1 MTSPTHFEQLLQAAA
16 AQPEPQR
23 LLFVFAA
30 AELPDDASPA
40 QRERFAAG
48 QGGALVPLACVD
60 KDPADLTDFEA
71 LVAESRQASPPWQA
85 VFIAGLAGEN
95 GRPPSAQ
102 SSRQRAA
109 GHGGQRAP
117 GTLWRLPRA
126 GPGRRAAHLLLTA
139 ARDAGPRIGRGHR
152 PGSPARPAAMP
163 PPGCAPGPVA
173 TARRAGPAAR
183 PAPPGSANSS
193 TSTAPP
199 RCPRRQAATPSGS
212 STASTSRLPARCRKC
227 TSAPAG

>member
-30 AELPDDASPA
+30 AELPDDATPA

-60 KDPADLTDFEA
+60 KDPADLTRFEA

-85 VFIAGLAGEN
+85 VFIAGLPGEQ

-102 SSRQRAA
+102 RIDGALQAMVDNVRQGRFA
-109 GHGGQRAP
+109 GYLALDPEGEP
-117 GTLWRLPRA
+117 
-126 GPGRRAAHLLLTA
+126 LTF
-139 ARDAGPRIGRGHR
+139 
-152 PGSPARPAAMP
+152 S
-163 PPGCAPGPVA
+163 
-173 TARRAGPAAR
+173 
-183 PAPPGSANSS
+183 
-193 TSTAPP
+193 
-199 RCPRRQAATPSGS
+199 
-212 STASTSRLPARCRKC
+212 
-227 TSAPAG
+227 